1 MKRTKSSG
9 SRTAGAAPVRKAKTK
24 TKVEAPVETE
34 IEAIAVDE
42 AAGEAVGE
50 ASSGRPRLIDVA
62 RLAGVSLG
70 SASRALS
77 SPDAVRAA
85 TLRKVREAADRLGYV
100 PDGAA
105 RALALRRSMTV
116 GAVLPTI
123 NNPIFSDFVQ
133 ALQKTLGRAGYHLL
147 IAAHEY
153 DLKEEAAVVE
163 RLVQRGIDGIVLIG
177 TDHPSAIF
185 RRIEQARLPYVCAWS
200 VDEARA
206 HPCVGISNRRAMHR
220 VVRHLL
226 DLGHRQFAM
235 VSGDPEHNERARSR
249 IEGVMDAFALADVEF
264 KSDRIYY
271 GPYSIE
277 AGRSALRKAMALE
290 PRPTALICATDL
302 LAAGA
307 LAEARAMGIQVPQ
320 QLSISGFDDIEIAS
334 LLDPPLTTLQ
344 VRTSEI
350 GRASGEALL
359 GAIKGK
365 VSPTVEIETALKV
378 RGSTGPV
385 PQR

>member
-1 MKRTKSSG
+1 MKRTKASG
-9 SRTAGAAPVRKAKTK
+9 SRTAAAAPARKVKAKA
-24 TKVEAPVETE
+24 KVEAPVEPE
-34 IEAIAVDE
+34 IETIVPDEALDE
-42 AAGEAVGE
+42 AA
-50 ASSGRPRLIDVA
+50 SGRPRLIDVA

-77 SPDAVRAA
+77 SPDAVRAN

-105 RALALRRSMTV
+105 RALALRRSMTI

-200 VDEARA
+200 VDEARS

-264 KSDRIYY
+264 KPERIFY

-277 AGRSALRKAMALE
+277 AGREALRKAMSLKT
-290 PRPTALICATDL
+290 RPTALICATDL

-307 LAEARAMGIQVPQ
+307 LAEARAMGIRVPE

-350 GRASGEALL
+350 GRLSGEALL
-359 GAIKGK
+359 ATLKGK
-365 VSPTVEIETALKV
+365 TSPTVEIETTLKV
-378 RGSTGPV
+378 RGSTGPA

>member
-9 SRTAGAAPVRKAKTK
+9 SRTAAVAPARKAK
-24 TKVEAPVETE
+24 KVAAPAAPE
-34 IEAIAVDE
+34 IDTIVPDE
-42 AAGEAVGE
+42 AASEEAGEVA
-50 ASSGRPRLIDVA
+50 SGRPRLIDVA

-77 SPDAVRAA
+77 SPEAVRAN

-105 RALALRRSMTV
+105 RALALRRSMTI

-177 TDHPSAIF
+177 TDHPSTIF

-277 AGRSALRKAMALE
+277 AGREALRKAMALK

-350 GRASGEALL
+350 GRLSGEALL
-359 GAIKGK
+359 ATLKGK
-365 VSPTVEIETALKV
+365 TSPTVEIETALKV
-378 RGSTGPV
+378 RGSTGPA

>member
-9 SRTAGAAPVRKAKTK
+9 SRTAAAPTRKTK
-24 TKVEAPVETE
+24 AQVEAPVAPGIDARAEDG
-34 IEAIAVDE
+34 AVDE
-42 AAGEAVGE
+42 SA
-50 ASSGRPRLIDVA
+50 SGRPRLIDVA

-77 SPDAVRAA
+77 SPDAVRAN
-85 TLRKVREAADRLGYV
+85 TLRKVREAAERLGYV

-105 RALALRRSMTV
+105 RALALRRSMTI

-264 KSDRIYY
+264 RSDRIYY

-277 AGRSALRKAMALE
+277 AGREALRKAMALK

-359 GAIKGK
+359 AAIKGK
-365 VSPTVEIETALKV
+365 VSPTVEIETTLKV
-378 RGSTGPV
+378 RGSTGPA

>member
-9 SRTAGAAPVRKAKTK
+9 SRTAAAPTRKTK
-24 TKVEAPVETE
+24 AQVEAPVAPE
-34 IEAIAVDE
+34 IDARAEDGAVDE
-42 AAGEAVGE
+42 SA
-50 ASSGRPRLIDVA
+50 SGRPRLIDVA

-77 SPDAVRAA
+77 SPDAVRAN
-85 TLRKVREAADRLGYV
+85 TLRKVREAAERLGYV

-105 RALALRRSMTV
+105 RALALRRSMTI

-277 AGRSALRKAMALE
+277 AGREALRKAMALK

-359 GAIKGK
+359 AAIKGK
-365 VSPTVEIETALKV
+365 VSPTVEIETTLKV
-378 RGSTGPV
+378 RGSTGPA